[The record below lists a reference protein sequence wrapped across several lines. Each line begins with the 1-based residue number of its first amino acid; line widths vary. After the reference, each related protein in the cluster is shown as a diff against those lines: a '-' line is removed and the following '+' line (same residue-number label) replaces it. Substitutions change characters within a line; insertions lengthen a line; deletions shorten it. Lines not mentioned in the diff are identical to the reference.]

1 MIVMEQGPEVVIQSN
16 TQAELRVERTD
27 ISFEDLSGE
36 CVRIRVRVH
45 NDRPV
50 RSKRTLMKL
59 ESAPLGAFVPWRPLA
74 ELPVP
79 PIEPGESREL
89 TIDVKRPEPVP
100 LGSFDRIPP
109 QKLLAAAVG
118 SPDEPSRP
126 NRRFE
131 AMAKLFQRQTPGRST
146 KSTTT
151 IGLLAPDLM
160 ELLGRGN
167 RYWAGNINVF
177 VGARP
182 VERHMARALR
192 VYPGCTNLAAFVVGV
207 GGPSDAYAFDIVGL
221 GANWQAAL
229 YDMTNGKTLVVNSD
243 VKPIQENKWVEA
255 AAGMSLILALHP
267 PADCGEGNV
276 EVHVTKR
283 SSQKTAIVE
292 FNLDPD
298 AQGSGCYFV

>member
-1 MIVMEQGPEVVIQSN
+1 MIVMEQETEVVIHSN

-27 ISFEDLSGE
+27 ISFEDLSRV
-36 CVRIRVRVH
+36 CVRIRVRVY
-45 NDRPV
+45 NDGAI

-89 TIDVKRPEPVP
+89 TIDVRRPEPVP

-109 QKLLAAAVG
+109 QKLLAAALG

-146 KSTTT
+146 KST

-160 ELLGRGN
+160 ELLGRGKQ
-167 RYWAGNINVF
+167 YWAGNINVF
-177 VGARP
+177 IGARP
-182 VERHMARALR
+182 VERHMAKALR
-192 VYPGCTNLAAFVVGV
+192 VYPGCTNLAAFLVGAA
-207 GGPSDAYAFDIVGL
+207 GPSDAYAFDVVGL
-221 GANWQAAL
+221 APDWRAVL
-229 YDMTNGKTLVVNSD
+229 YNMTNGKTLVVNSD

-255 AAGMSLILALHP
+255 AAGMSVILALHP